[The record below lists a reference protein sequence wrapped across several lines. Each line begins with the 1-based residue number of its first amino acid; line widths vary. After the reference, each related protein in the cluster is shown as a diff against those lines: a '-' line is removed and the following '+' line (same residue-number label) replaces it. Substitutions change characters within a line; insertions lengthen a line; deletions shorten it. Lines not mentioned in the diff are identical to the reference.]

1 MFKAKVKSE
10 VLVTILNAVS
20 TLVDEAKIHVTPEGL
35 NLKAVD
41 PAHVAMV
48 DLSIGKKAF
57 VEYKGSDMD
66 MGVDL
71 D

>member
-10 VLVTILNAVS
+10 VLKTILDAVS
-20 TLVDEAKIHVTPEGL
+20 TLVDEAKIQVTPDGV

-48 DLSIGKKAF
+48 DLTIGKKAF
-57 VEYKGSDMD
+57 QE
-66 MGVDL
+66 
-71 D
+71 